1 MEEGTGQEEIVEVEP
16 QEIKEPKLKLID
28 PMNDLLK
35 RAPAKFDFEK
45 DDPIQ
50 VKEDLLEAMEWV
62 GGVGLS
68 ANQVGLD
75 MAVFVIGDGQEE
87 GATKAFYNPEIV
99 GCSKDEDV
107 MKEGCLSFPGLW
119 LMVKRP
125 KQVVI
130 KYYDEDNEEKIETYE
145 GVAARVILHE
155 YDHMLGANF
164 TMRVSKLKLERAFKA
179 LEKKIKK
186 HQRRMKHTRLT

>member
-45 DDPIQ
+45 ADPIQ

-87 GATKAFYNPEIV
+87 GVTKAFYNPEIV

>member
-35 RAPAKFDFEK
+35 RAPDKFDFEK

-87 GATKAFYNPEIV
+87 GVTKAFYNPEIV

-107 MKEGCLSFPGLW
+107 MKEGCLSFPVLW

>member
-1 MEEGTGQEEIVEVEP
+1 M
-16 QEIKEPKLKLID
+16 
-28 PMNDLLK
+28 
-35 RAPAKFDFEK
+35 R
-45 DDPIQ
+45 
-50 VKEDLLEAMEWV
+50 
-62 GGVGLS
+62 
-68 ANQVGLD
+68 
-75 MAVFVIGDGQEE
+75 
-87 GATKAFYNPEIV
+87 
-99 GCSKDEDV
+99 
-107 MKEGCLSFPGLW
+107 EGCLSFPGLW

>member
-1 MEEGTGQEEIVEVEP
+1 
-16 QEIKEPKLKLID
+16 
-28 PMNDLLK
+28 
-35 RAPAKFDFEK
+35 
-45 DDPIQ
+45 
-50 VKEDLLEAMEWV
+50 MEWV

-87 GATKAFYNPEIV
+87 GVTKAFYNPEIV

-107 MKEGCLSFPGLW
+107 MREGCLSFPGLW

>member
-35 RAPAKFDFEK
+35 RAPAKFDFDK

-68 ANQVGLD
+68 ANQVCVD

-87 GATKAFYNPEIV
+87 GVTKAFYNPEIV

>member
-35 RAPAKFDFEK
+35 RAPVKFDFEK

-87 GATKAFYNPEIV
+87 GVTKAFYNPEIV

>member
-1 MEEGTGQEEIVEVEP
+1 
-16 QEIKEPKLKLID
+16 
-28 PMNDLLK
+28 
-35 RAPAKFDFEK
+35 
-45 DDPIQ
+45 
-50 VKEDLLEAMEWV
+50 
-62 GGVGLS
+62 
-68 ANQVGLD
+68 
-75 MAVFVIGDGQEE
+75 
-87 GATKAFYNPEIV
+87 
-99 GCSKDEDV
+99 
-107 MKEGCLSFPGLW
+107 
-119 LMVKRP
+119 MVKRP

>member
-87 GATKAFYNPEIV
+87 GVTKAFYNPEIV

-107 MKEGCLSFPGLW
+107 MREGCLSFPGLW

-186 HQRRMKHTRLT
+186 HQRRMQRFPQA

>member
-28 PMNDLLK
+28 PMNDLLN

-87 GATKAFYNPEIV
+87 GVTKAFYNPEIV

-107 MKEGCLSFPGLW
+107 MREGCLSFPGLW

>member
-87 GATKAFYNPEIV
+87 GVTKAFYNPEIV

-164 TMRVSKLKLERAFKA
+164 TMRLSKLKLERAFKA

-186 HQRRMKHTRLT
+186 HQMRMKHTRLT